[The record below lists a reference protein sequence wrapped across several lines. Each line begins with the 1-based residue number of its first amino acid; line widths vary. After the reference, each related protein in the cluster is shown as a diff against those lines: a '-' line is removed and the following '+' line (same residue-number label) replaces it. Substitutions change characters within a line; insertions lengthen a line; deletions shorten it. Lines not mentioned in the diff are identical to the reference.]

1 MTHFETAESWQA
13 ASALLTFEPRV
24 PKDTVDLPLSFLR
37 VHVRDHKRREVPLAD
52 RTLEA
57 HYGKFS
63 LSQCR
68 KGVGEARRSAIDV
81 AYGQSPFAVRIAGN
95 DGRAYPL
102 GPEVPPDDI
111 DGRSPAVVTWADGDM
126 HYLVASGELPVEVL
140 IIVAASLY

>member
-1 MTHFETAESWQA
+1 MHFETVVSWEA

-24 PKDTVDLPLSFLR
+24 PRDTGGLPLGSLR
-37 VHVRDHKRREVPLAD
+37 IHVRDHKRREIPLAN

-57 HYGKFS
+57 HYGRFS
-63 LSQCR
+63 LSQSR
-68 KGVGEARRSAIDV
+68 KGEPEARRCALDV
-81 AYGQSPFAVRIAGN
+81 SYGQSPFAVRIAGK

-126 HYLVASGELPVEVL
+126 HYLVASAELAVEEL
-140 IIVAASLY
+140 MRVAASMY